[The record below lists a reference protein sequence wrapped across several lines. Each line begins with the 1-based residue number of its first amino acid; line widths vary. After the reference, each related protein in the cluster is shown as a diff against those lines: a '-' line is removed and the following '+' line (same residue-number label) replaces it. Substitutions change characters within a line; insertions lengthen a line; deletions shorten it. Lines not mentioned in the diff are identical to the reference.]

1 MDQPRQT
8 DAPSQPEPRK
18 PANRLQDDWLT
29 QEQAWVKDEET
40 GSASGFGQ
48 TDGENGGNR
57 G

>member
-1 MDQPRQT
+1 MDQPRPPQ
-8 DAPSQPEPRK
+8 DKAKPEVSK
-18 PANRLQDDWLT
+18 PANRLQDDWLI
-29 QEQAWVKDEET
+29 QEQAWGQDEET